1 MDTKWLRNSFVYL
14 IILVAIIALFFT
26 VVQPAAERD
35 NTQISLSE
43 VAQGVKSGDIKKISA
58 SEDKLTVD
66 WTGRGKLT
74 ARKEPDISVPQLLQS
89 YGVTADQLSQVDYS
103 VESPPPFTNWVGLL
117 VNLLPLVFFGA
128 ILLFMMR
135 QAQGSNNQA
144 LSFGKSRARMFM
156 GNKPTV
162 TFADVAGVEEAKQ
175 ELQEIVEFLKYPE
188 KFVALG
194 ARIPKGLLLVG
205 PPGTGK
211 TLISRA
217 VAGEAGV
224 PFFSIS
230 GSEFV
235 EMFVGVGASRV
246 RDLFDQA
253 KRNSPCIV
261 FVDEIDAVGRQRGA
275 GLGGGHDEREQTLN
289 QLLVEMDGFDT
300 NTHVIVIAA
309 TNRPDVLDPA
319 LLRPGRFDRHV
330 TLDRPDIKG
339 RRQILDVHARN
350 KPLDSTVDLDVL
362 ARQTPGFSGAD
373 LANLINE
380 AAILAARANKKVIG
394 MDELEEAIARVIAGP
409 ERKSRRISDREKEII
424 AYHEIGH
431 ALVAKSLPNADPVH
445 KVSIISRGMA
455 LGWTML
461 LPTEDR
467 YLWSKPQF
475 EDMLAYVL
483 GGHVS
488 ELIIFGDVTTGA
500 SNDIERVTKIS
511 RSMVTEYGMSSRIGP
526 MALGHKEELVFL
538 GRDFGEQRN
547 YSEQTAREIDEEI
560 HLIIQEAFDKAYNIL
575 LQSKTRLIMIS
586 ERLIK
591 EETLEGPVFEALFNQ
606 PLTDEQDESPS
617 VLAGGVPGIQS
628 EVQDEP
634 KSLPM
639 PRASYSVPSQPLYN
653 GEM

>member
-1 MDTKWLRNSFVYL
+1 MSLSRFPRSSLFYFALVVVLGLIFWFTWSSIQSSQNQGDWTYTQLIDNADNHQVSDLEISGTDGVATEVGGGKKHNVTLPDCSSGCSQLLTEMQTDKVNVKFDKNSNGSYL
-14 IILVAIIALFFT
+14 LQVLLPNIILVILIAAFMWWVLR
-26 VVQPAAERD
+26 Q
-35 NTQISLSE
+35 TQ
-43 VAQGVKSGDIKKISA
+43 SG
-58 SEDKLTVD
+58 
-66 WTGRGKLT
+66 
-74 ARKEPDISVPQLLQS
+74 
-89 YGVTADQLSQVDYS
+89 
-103 VESPPPFTNWVGLL
+103 
-117 VNLLPLVFFGA
+117 
-128 ILLFMMR
+128 
-135 QAQGSNNQA
+135 NNQA
-144 LSFGKSRARMFM
+144 ISFGRSRARMIA
-156 GNKPTV
+156 GDKPAI
-162 TFADVAGVEEAKQ
+162 TFADVAGVDEAKQ
-175 ELQEIVEFLKYPE
+175 ELTEIVEFLKYPE

-194 ARIPKGLLLVG
+194 ARIPKGVLLVG

-211 TLISRA
+211 TLLSKA

-253 KRNSPCIV
+253 KKNSPCIV

-380 AAILAARANKKVIG
+380 AAILAARANQKVIG

-424 AYHEIGH
+424 AYHETGH
-431 ALVAKSLPNADPVH
+431 ALVMKALPHTDPVH
-445 KVSIISRGMA
+445 KISIISRGMA
-455 LGWTML
+455 LGWTL
-461 LPTEDR
+461 SLPEEDK
-467 YLWSKPQF
+467 YLVSRDELMDQIAGI
-475 EDMLAYVL
+475 M
-483 GGHVS
+483 GGRVA
-488 ELIIFGDVTTGA
+488 EEIVFGDITSGA
-500 SNDIERVTKIS
+500 ENDIQRATQIARRV
-511 RSMVTEYGMSSRIGP
+511 VTQWGMSEKLGTVT
-526 MALGHKEELVFL
+526 MGHKEELVFL
-538 GRDFGEQRN
+538 GRDLGEQRN
-547 YSEQTAREIDEEI
+547 YSEEIAAIIDEEI
-560 HLIIQEAFDKAYNIL
+560 RSIVDHGYQTAKAVL
-575 LQSKTRLIMIS
+575 TKSRTKMDAVV
-586 ERLIK
+586 ERLKVVETIDGK
-591 EETLEGPVFEALFNQ
+591 ELDEIIAREEPQQ
-606 PLTDEQDESPS
+606 P
-617 VLAGGVPGIQS
+617 A
-628 EVQDEP
+628 
-634 KSLPM
+634 
-639 PRASYSVPSQPLYN
+639 AA
-653 GEM
+653 

>member
-1 MDTKWLRNSFVYL
+1 LSRFPRSILFYFALVVVLGLVFWFTWQSLQNSQNSSDWHFSYLMTQAEQGNVRSLEINATDGIAIDSQSRKHNVVLPDTTGEPPWLVELRTTDHVDVFFDKNSSGSYL
-14 IILVAIIALFFT
+14 LQVLLPNIILVILIAAFMWWVLR
-26 VVQPAAERD
+26 Q
-35 NTQISLSE
+35 TQ
-43 VAQGVKSGDIKKISA
+43 SG
-58 SEDKLTVD
+58 
-66 WTGRGKLT
+66 
-74 ARKEPDISVPQLLQS
+74 
-89 YGVTADQLSQVDYS
+89 
-103 VESPPPFTNWVGLL
+103 
-117 VNLLPLVFFGA
+117 
-128 ILLFMMR
+128 
-135 QAQGSNNQA
+135 NNQA
-144 LSFGKSRARMFM
+144 MSFGRSRARLIA
-156 GNKPTV
+156 GDKPAI

-175 ELQEIVEFLKYPE
+175 ELSEIVEFLKYPE

-194 ARIPKGLLLVG
+194 ARIPKGCLLVG

-211 TLISRA
+211 TLLSKA

-253 KRNSPCIV
+253 KKNSPCIV

-339 RRQILDVHARN
+339 RRAILDVHARN
-350 KPLDSTVDLDVL
+350 KPLDTTVDLDVL

-409 ERKSRRISDREKEII
+409 ERKSRRISDHEKEII
-424 AYHEIGH
+424 AYHEVGH
-431 ALVAKSLPNADPVH
+431 ALVMKALPHTDPVH

-455 LGWTML
+455 LGWTMS
-461 LPTEDR
+461 LPEEDK
-467 YLWSKPQF
+467 YLISRDELMDQIAGI
-475 EDMLAYVL
+475 M
-483 GGHVS
+483 GGRVA
-488 ELIIFGDVTTGA
+488 EEIVFGDITSGA
-500 SNDIERVTKIS
+500 ENDILKATQMS
-511 RSMVTEYGMSSRIGP
+511 RRMVTQWGMSDK
-526 MALGHKEELVFL
+526 LGNVAMGHREELVFL
-538 GRDFGEQRN
+538 GRDLGEQRN
-547 YSEQTAREIDEEI
+547 YSEEVAAIIDEEI
-560 HLIIQEAFDKAYNIL
+560 RSIVDHGYQTAKAIL
-575 LQSKTRLIMIS
+575 TQQRHQMDIVVEQLKVV
-586 ERLIK
+586 
-591 EETLEGPVFEALFNQ
+591 ETLDGTQLDEILARGALQ
-606 PLTDEQDESPS
+606 AP
-617 VLAGGVPGIQS
+617 A
-628 EVQDEP
+628 
-634 KSLPM
+634 
-639 PRASYSVPSQPLYN
+639 ASSTAS
-653 GEM
+653 